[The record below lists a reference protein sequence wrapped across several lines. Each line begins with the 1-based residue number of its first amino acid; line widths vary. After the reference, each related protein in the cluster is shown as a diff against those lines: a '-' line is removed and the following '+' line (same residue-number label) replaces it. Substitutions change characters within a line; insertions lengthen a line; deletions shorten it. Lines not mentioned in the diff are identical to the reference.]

1 MSPSPTSD
9 SDRRTY
15 SIRQLCREFGVTARA
30 VRFYEDKG
38 LLNPGRQG
46 QTRVFSARDRARLR
60 LIVQGKQVGF
70 SLGEI
75 GTMLDLYDR
84 KDNNAQQLAVSLQ
97 KFRAQIETLARQ
109 RKAVELAIENL
120 ETGCRWIEERLA
132 ESRPD
137 LLPQA
142 EDYHSV
148 LTARLD
154 EPQAPAARLSNA
166 RKSRAG

>member
-1 MSPSPTSD
+1 LKD
-9 SDRRTY
+9 ADRTF

-38 LLNPGRQG
+38 LLSPTRQG

-60 LIVQGKQVGF
+60 LIVQGKRVGF

-75 GTMLDLYDR
+75 GAMLDLYDH
-84 KDNNAQQLAVSLQ
+84 KDNNAHQLAVSLS
-97 KFRAQIETLARQ
+97 KFRAQIETLKVQ
-109 RKAVELAIENL
+109 REAVDTAIENL
-120 ETGCRWIEERLA
+120 EKSCHWIEKRLA
-132 ESRPD
+132 EFRPD

-148 LTARLD
+148 LTSRLD
-154 EPQAPAARLSNA
+154 EPHAPSRLTA
-166 RKSRAG
+166 KPRT